1 MGQCDQNGCTTV
13 VTDADISASVALAK
27 TVDTVIVNV
36 AVTSTEGF
44 DRYNLSLGEAQDAL
58 VTQVAAAN
66 PNSEYSNGR
75 LAWPVTVV
83 ATLTVDRCCEQPS
96 WSCAA
101 PALC

>member
-1 MGQCDQNGCTTV
+1 MCNQTATYTSCGMGQCDQNGCTTV
-13 VTDADISASVALAK
+13 VTDADIGASVALAK

-66 PNSEYSNGR
+66 PNSECSNGR
-75 LAWPVTVV
+75 LG
-83 ATLTVDRCCEQPS
+83 L
-96 WSCAA
+96 
-101 PALC
+101 